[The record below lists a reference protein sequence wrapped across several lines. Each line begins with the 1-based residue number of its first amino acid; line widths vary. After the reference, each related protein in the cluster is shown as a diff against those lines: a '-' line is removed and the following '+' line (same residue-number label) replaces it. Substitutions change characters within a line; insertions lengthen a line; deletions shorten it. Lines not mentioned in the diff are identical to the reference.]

1 MFVSVVLV
9 SMAYVYEVCAHWL
22 VHVFVPLCE
31 CRPEED
37 TLCTAVTFRRRAS
50 LGRVATEPGA
60 RLTAASLSCDCASFL
75 FLFFYEYRDLNWILR
90 FS

>member
-1 MFVSVVLV
+1 MSSLTFFLFGVAVCV
-9 SMAYVYEVCAHWL
+9 YVFTCL
-22 VHVFVPLCE
+22 SLCE

-37 TLCTAVTFRRRAS
+37 TVCTAVTFRRHAS
-50 LGRVATEPGA
+50 LGRVVTEPGA
-60 RLTAASLSCDCASFL
+60 RLTAASLLCDCASFL